1 MKNKIY
7 LSLFISFLTLSFI
20 ACQEDTLE
28 DSSVGTITGK
38 VVLEGSNEPVEN
50 AKISTN
56 PATSTVFT
64 NAKGEFSLEEVPVEE
79 YSVQAQKDGLLA
91 EFEGATVTANNTV
104 NLIFEMQ
111 PESVL
116 NKAPKAPQPISPADN
131 ATDLDNTIEFVW
143 NSSDTDKDEIIYT
156 LELRNEIDD
165 DVLVY
170 QNITDTTY
178 TVNNL
183 GYNRKYFWQ
192 VSASDGKAE
201 EVRSEVFSFRTL
213 EVPQARKLVTRTVN
227 GNSIIYSV
235 DDEGNTFQL
244 TESSTNSFRPRKNIE
259 TNKIAFLRTVGGQT
273 HIFTMNSD
281 GSNIIQ
287 VTSNVPVA
295 GFNLDKVDFSWA
307 DNGNSIVYPNFT
319 KLYKINASGGGT
331 TQLYQT
337 SDGSFITE
345 CNVSEDDAKIAL
357 ITNNVNGYNAKIF
370 VINQNGAIINTV
382 IQNQPGAVGGLEFST
397 DGDELL
403 YTRDLSGFENP
414 NYRQL
419 NSHMFIYNFTSQTAT
434 DISQNKPAGTNDLD
448 PRFSPTGA
456 EVIFVNTNNDALS
469 EKRVF
474 VSNVINTSESRE
486 LLISNASMPDW
497 E

>member
-183 GYNRKYFWQ
+183 GYNRKYL
-192 VSASDGKAE
+192 AS
-201 EVRSEVFSFRTL
+201 
-213 EVPQARKLVTRTVN
+213 
-227 GNSIIYSV
+227 
-235 DDEGNTFQL
+235 
-244 TESSTNSFRPRKNIE
+244 
-259 TNKIAFLRTVGGQT
+259 
-273 HIFTMNSD
+273 
-281 GSNIIQ
+281 
-287 VTSNVPVA
+287 
-295 GFNLDKVDFSWA
+295 
-307 DNGNSIVYPNFT
+307 
-319 KLYKINASGGGT
+319 
-331 TQLYQT
+331 
-337 SDGSFITE
+337 
-345 CNVSEDDAKIAL
+345 
-357 ITNNVNGYNAKIF
+357 
-370 VINQNGAIINTV
+370 
-382 IQNQPGAVGGLEFST
+382 
-397 DGDELL
+397 
-403 YTRDLSGFENP
+403 
-414 NYRQL
+414 
-419 NSHMFIYNFTSQTAT
+419 
-434 DISQNKPAGTNDLD
+434 
-448 PRFSPTGA
+448 
-456 EVIFVNTNNDALS
+456 
-469 EKRVF
+469 
-474 VSNVINTSESRE
+474 
-486 LLISNASMPDW
+486 
-497 E
+497 